1 MNNIEQLIARYP
13 TLSSCK
19 EPLEQA
25 VEALVAMHRKG
36 GTLLLCGNGGSAADC
51 EHISGEL
58 LKGFISTRPL
68 SEEERKG
75 LPDEEATRLQGA
87 IKAIPLPAL
96 ISVGT
101 AFANDVSAELSFA
114 QLVWAFGESNGVF
127 LGISTSGNAKNI
139 CAAAKIAQAKGML
152 TVAMTGKDGGELA
165 KLCQIALKVPET
177 ETFKVQELHLPL
189 YHALCAE
196 TEARIFGG

>member
-1 MNNIEQLIARYP
+1 MNAIEQLIARYP
-13 TLSSCK
+13 SLSSCK

-25 VEALVAMHRKG
+25 VEAIVSMHRKG

-75 LPDEEATRLQGA
+75 IPDKAATYLQGA
-87 IKAIPLPAL
+87 VKAIPLPAL
-96 ISVGT
+96 VSVGT

-152 TVAMTGKDGGELA
+152 TVAMTGKTEERLRSSA
-165 KLCQIALKVPET
+165 KSP
-177 ETFKVQELHLPL
+177 
-189 YHALCAE
+189 
-196 TEARIFGG
+196 